1 MKEQYNDSIQNRFT
15 AYLVAAVVHRRIR
28 YMEQKRKRI
37 DHERILMDLLEK
49 NHLDFDTQ
57 FHAYVSERENAV
69 VRDWAQFREILDL
82 LGSRKLV
89 RAVERLKEREKT
101 LLFARVCGEL
111 SFTEIAEMLDI
122 NPKQAEMAYYYV
134 VRKLRKELEVWMR
147 HGQ

>member
-1 MKEQYNDSIQNRFT
+1 MKEQHTDSVQNRFT
-15 AYLVAAVVHRRIR
+15 AYLVASVTNQRIR
-28 YMEQKRKRI
+28 YIQKRQRLK
-37 DHERILMDLLEK
+37 EQEFLQTDLLEK
-49 NHLDFDTQ
+49 NYLDFDTQ

-69 VRDWAQFREILDL
+69 VRDWSQFREILDL

-101 LLFARVCGEL
+101 LLFARVFGEL
-111 SFTEIAEMLDI
+111 SFTEMAEMLDI